1 MPHNMEFHRGHKAI
15 YSAIAANLAI
25 AAAKFAGFLF
35 TGSSA
40 MFSEAVHSVVD
51 TLNGVLLI
59 VGLRL
64 SRKPPDETH
73 PFGYGKELY
82 FWTLVVALLIFALG
96 GGVSIVEGIRHIQ
109 HPPELSNLGW
119 NYSIL
124 AASFVFEGTSLLVSL
139 REFRAAEGKGSIWR
153 AIQRS
158 KDPSTFAIIFED
170 TAALVGL
177 AIAAVG
183 ISLGHAFNLPYADG
197 TASVLIGSLL
207 MTVAFLLI
215 TETKALL
222 VGEGADKET
231 LRHIRALAL
240 ADPAVDRAGYPLTM
254 YFGPNN
260 VLLTMNIQ
268 FRNGLAGSAIEE
280 SVDRIEA
287 AIRAAHPKIRYI
299 YLEADAVRSTA
310 RGVDIA
316 FPVPEEFRS
325 SSGTD

>member
-1 MPHNMEFHRGHKAI
+1 MEFQRRHKAI
-15 YSAIAANLAI
+15 YSAMAANLAI

-51 TLNGVLLI
+51 TFNGVLLL

-64 SRKPPDETH
+64 SRKAPDETH

-96 GGVSIVEGIRHIQ
+96 GGISILEGIKRIQ

-124 AASFVFEGTSLLVSL
+124 AASFVFEGTALWVSV
-139 REFRAAEGKGSIWR
+139 REFRKAEGNESIWR
-153 AIQRS
+153 AIHRS
-158 KDPSTFAIIFED
+158 KDPSTFTVIFED

-177 AIAAVG
+177 IIAAVG
-183 ISLGHAFNLPYADG
+183 ISFGHAFNRPYADG
-197 TASVLIGSLL
+197 IASILIGCLL
-207 MTVAFLLI
+207 MVVAFLLMI
-215 TETKALL
+215 ETKALL

-231 LRHIRALAL
+231 LRHIRTLAL
-240 ADPAVDRAGYPLTM
+240 TDPAVDRADYPLTM
-254 YFGPNN
+254 YFGPKN

-268 FRNGLAGSAIEE
+268 FCPGLVERAIQE

-287 AIRAAHPKIRYI
+287 SIRTAYPIIRYI
-299 YLEADAVRSTA
+299 YLEADAVRSSA
-310 RGVDIA
+310 RGVDVA
-316 FPVPEEFRS
+316 FPVPDEFRS
-325 SSGTD
+325 PSGAD